1 MTELLFA
8 LGHSSLGMVLVAGS
22 ERGVR
27 AILLGDDPAALVG
40 DLQRRFPETTL
51 TRADSALEPL
61 LSRVVQLVES
71 PGAEV
76 YLPLDMQG
84 TPFQRRVWQELRDIP
99 AGSTSTYTEIAN
111 RIGSPRSVR
120 AVAQACAANPL
131 AVAVPCHRVLR
142 GDGQLSGYR
151 WGVERKRRLL
161 AREAS

>member
-8 LGHSSLGMVLVAGS
+8 LGHSSLGAVLVAGS

-40 DLQRRFPETTL
+40 DLQGRFPETIL
-51 TRADSALEPL
+51 TRADDALDPL
-61 LSRVVQLVES
+61 LARVVQLVES

-99 AGSTSTYTEIAN
+99 AGSTATYTEIAN

-120 AVAQACAANPL
+120 AVARACATNPL
-131 AVAVPCHRVLR
+131 AIVVPCHRVVR
-142 GDGQLSGYR
+142 SDGQLAGYR
-151 WGVERKRRLL
+151 WGVERKRELL
-161 AREAS
+161 EREAS